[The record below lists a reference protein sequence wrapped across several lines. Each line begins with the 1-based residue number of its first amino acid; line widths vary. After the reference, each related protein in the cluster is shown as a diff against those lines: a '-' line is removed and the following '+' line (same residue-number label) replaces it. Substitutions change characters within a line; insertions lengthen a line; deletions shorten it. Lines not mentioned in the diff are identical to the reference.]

1 MAERYMRAYYF
12 CFTPT
17 GVDAV
22 DAILEAVAI
31 AGKAYHHTDQWDQ
44 DTGDG
49 VSYAGAIQKAA
60 DEAAAFVRKQ
70 PSK

>member
-12 CFTPT
+12 SFTPT
-17 GVDAV
+17 GVDAI

-31 AGKAYHHTDQWDQ
+31 AGKAYHHTDQWSE

-49 VSYAGAIQKAA
+49 ISYAGAIQKAA
-60 DEAAAFVRKQ
+60 DRAAKTLSQ
-70 PSK
+70 

>member
-1 MAERYMRAYYF
+1 MADRRMNAYYYSF
-12 CFTPT
+12 SPT

-31 AGKAYHHTDQWDQ
+31 AGKAYHHTDQWGE

-49 VSYAGAIQKAA
+49 VSYAGAIQQAADKAA
-60 DEAAAFVRKQ
+60 KYLKAV
-70 PSK
+70 SNH